1 MERNRLHVRSPY
13 VDRRRTSLISVA
25 YSDYERTSV
34 SLSNID
40 INAYCLIVMASLKFN
55 SLASEFIQFVDP
67 RFHRFGDS

>member
-1 MERNRLHVRSPY
+1 
-13 VDRRRTSLISVA
+13 LISVA
-25 YSDYERTSV
+25 YSDYER
-34 SLSNID
+34 LSNID